1 MYIIIGFIIGC
12 IIGAVISR
20 LIIWLV
26 ERAEFTIYVDIK
38 DTSSYNKGDIIKVG
52 PIQEAKILKV
62 FKHKM
67 KIRLIKQK

>member
-1 MYIIIGFIIGC
+1 MQNKYY
-12 IIGAVISR
+12 
-20 LIIWLV
+20 
-26 ERAEFTIYVDIK
+26 TPDIE